1 MASVKEIIEI
11 PLGKLEIGPAQARL
25 RNVDKDVDE
34 LAESIRKMGLLE
46 PIVVCETN
54 GDQYEILTGQRRFLA
69 HQKLQ
74 RPNMLCV
81 VLDERVDETTAKAIS
96 LTENLVRKNL
106 DRLDLIDACT
116 ALYKKYGSIK
126 DVAKETGLP
135 LSRVQEYVKYDQLD
149 PNLKELVD
157 KNEVRLKTALRA
169 QKAATLPDGSVN
181 ADNAIVYAKEMSPMT
196 GIQQKAV
203 LKAVE
208 EKSDASAAETLEK
221 VKAVR
226 PTQVVV
232 TLDEELHKSL
242 QTFASDEGTTQDDAA
257 ATLIE
262 EGLST
267 KGYSAGPTS

>member
-1 MASVKEIIEI
+1 MVSVKEVIKI
-11 PLGKLEIGPAQARL
+11 PLDKLQIGQAQARL
-25 RNVDKDVDE
+25 RHVDKDVDE
-34 LAESIRKMGLLE
+34 LVESIRKMGLLE
-46 PIVVCETN
+46 PIVVCESN

-74 RPNMLCV
+74 RPNIVCA
-81 VLDERVDETTAKAIS
+81 VLDERVDETMAKAIS
-96 LTENLVRKNL
+96 LTENLVRKDL
-106 DRLDLIDACT
+106 DRRDLIDACT
-116 ALYKKYGSIK
+116 ALYKQYGSIK
-126 DVAKETGLP
+126 DVAEETGLP
-135 LSRVQEYVKYDQLD
+135 LNRVREYVKYDQLV

-157 KNEVRLKTALRA
+157 KNEVPLTAALRA
-169 QKAATLPDGSVN
+169 QKAATHSDGTVNPD
-181 ADNAIVYAKEMSPMT
+181 DAIVYAKEMSPMT

-226 PTQVVV
+226 RTQVTV

-267 KGYSAGPTS
+267 KGYSAEPTS